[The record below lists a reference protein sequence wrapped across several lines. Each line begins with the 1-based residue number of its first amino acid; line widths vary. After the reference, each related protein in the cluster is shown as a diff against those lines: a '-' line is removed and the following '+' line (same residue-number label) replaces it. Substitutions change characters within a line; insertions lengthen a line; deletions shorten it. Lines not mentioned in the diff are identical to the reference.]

1 MIKSFISFLIEA
13 AKVHATTG
21 HLPHVEALLYEDPS
35 KAFRHFD
42 NTVNRFQN
50 KHAMISLQERA
61 CMAAISKNFEK

>member
-1 MIKSFISFLIEA
+1 MIKSFISFLTEA

-21 HLPHVEALLYEDPS
+21 HLDHVEALLYQDPS

-50 KHAMISLQERA
+50 KNPQLMHTR
-61 CMAAISKNFEK
+61 